1 MIKKIDEIMK
11 HVGKVWLAQ
20 AIIDLAE
27 NLNPTRSA
35 DQRRIAVMIQNFK
48 KIRNYEQKI
57 ADKKANE
64 I

>member
-11 HVGKVWLAQ
+11 HSGKVWLTQ
-20 AIIDLAE
+20 AIIDLME
-27 NLNPTRSA
+27 GLNPTRIS
-35 DQRRIAVMIQNFK
+35 DQRKTATMIQNLE
-48 KIRNYEQKI
+48 KIRHYEQKT

>member
-11 HVGKVWLAQ
+11 HSGKTWLTQ

-27 NLNPTRSA
+27 SLNPTRIF
-35 DQRRIAVMIQNFK
+35 DQRKVKTMIQNLV
-48 KIRNYEQKI
+48 KIRDYEQKI